1 MARGRKPSG
10 PKLVEGLEGSALAKQ
25 RLQVIL
31 ETLAGRCTIEEACEQ
46 LGLSPSAFHQLRTRT
61 LADALA
67 SLEPRPLGRPPQEA
81 SPQDVEIEALQEEVA
96 DLRTDLQAS
105 RVREEI
111 AVVMPHLLKRERP
124 SSSRKKRVTRKRRS
138 RRSGKKGT

>member
-1 MARGRKPSG
+1 MTRGRKPSG
-10 PKLVEGLEGSALAKQ
+10 PKLVDGLEGSALAKR

-31 ETLAGRCTIEEACEQ
+31 ETLAGRCTIEDACEK

-67 SLEPRPLGRPPQEA
+67 SLEPRPLGRPPREV
-81 SPQDVEIEALQEEVA
+81 SPQDVEIEALEEEVA

-111 AVVMPHLLKRERP
+111 AVVMPHLLKRER
-124 SSSRKKRVTRKRRS
+124 SSSPRKKRVSPRNRS
-138 RRSGKKGT
+138 HRSGKKGT